1 MFIKKNTVQKQE
13 FNQNHIAIVAYFQFQ
28 VDMGLLFGHTPDKSH
43 FTISSHS
50 PILLTTKV

>member
-1 MFIKKNTVQKQE
+1 
-13 FNQNHIAIVAYFQFQ
+13 VAYFQFQ